1 MKNFAIHTAVIVLA
15 LAGSATAQQSGGA
28 FGETFGGGKG
38 FLQALEEFT
47 PPAAPVRGLAAEKDA
62 VKIPVNFR
70 IRADF
75 RIENSMTALDTNS
88 GDTVSVYGSGDDMT
102 ARIAAGGA
110 AETGKI
116 TALRG
121 LRFTYTSTSG
131 NTSLT
136 LERNGPQYSFTG
148 RVHDGPAGT
157 APRELA
163 LVSGPGGEEGFRL
176 ATGAGGLTFGRHSVS
191 GVSADP
197 KLSAIMTAL
206 YLALLRDAGSGLV
219 RTVAFGG
226 RPGMDGPNYGWTS
239 CSTTNVPYVTSDIE
253 YRQGAVSF
261 GKVRVC
267 EVEVTYTCNWYKC
280 EVLYPNLEPDIC
292 YCKATCYKK
301 SHNTGRC
308 EVVDA
313 E

>member
-1 MKNFAIHTAVIVLA
+1 MRNFAIHTAVIILA
-15 LAGSATAQQSGGA
+15 LAGSAAAQQPGEA
-28 FGETFGGGKG
+28 FGETFGRGQG

-47 PPAAPVRGLAAEKDA
+47 PPAAPSSGPAAEKA
-62 VKIPVNFR
+62 AAKTPVNFL

-75 RIENSMTALDTNS
+75 RVEKSMTAFDTKS
-88 GDTVSVYGSGDDMT
+88 GDTVSVYGSGADLT
-102 ARIAAGGA
+102 ARILAGGA

-121 LRFTYTSTSG
+121 LSFTYTSG
-131 NTSLT
+131 NTTLT
-136 LERNGPQYSFTG
+136 LERTGAQYSFSG
-148 RVHDGPAGT
+148 SVQDGPAS
-157 APRELA
+157 APREIALA
-163 LVSGPGGEEGFRL
+163 SGPGGPEGFNL
-176 ATGAGGLTFGRHSVS
+176 AAGAGALTFSRHSVR

-197 KLSAIMTAL
+197 KLSGIITAL
-206 YLALLRDAGSGLV
+206 YLALLRDAETGLV
-219 RTVAFGG
+219 RTVDFGG

-280 EVLYPNLEPDIC
+280 EVLYPNLEPDNC

-313 E
+313 Q